1 MAEPTD
7 TATDTTPA
15 ASTDTA
21 ASTTGEA
28 NTVLGGA
35 TAPAG
40 DSKENKPADAANTT
54 TDNPGDQGADG
65 GDGKDGGKPQ
75 DKPDDKP
82 AGAPEKY
89 ELQLPEGF
97 SLDPQV
103 MTEFEPVLRELN
115 LDNAQASKLAGLYGQ
130 LRQSEAAAYGETV
143 QEWGKQAAADPEIG
157 GKAFTENVELARSA
171 LATHGSPELK
181 GLLDSTGL
189 GNHPEVIRFFARV
202 GKTIPKED
210 GVVKPE
216 RSGGSRASAAD
227 VLYGNTPSKT

>member
-1 MAEPTD
+1 MADSTD

-21 ASTTGEA
+21 ASTTGSDP

-40 DSKENKPADAANTT
+40 DTPGDGAATT
-54 TDNPGDQGADG
+54 TDKPGDQGADG
-65 GDGKDGGKPQ
+65 GDGKEATKAA

-202 GKTIPKED
+202 GKTIQKED
-210 GVVKPE
+210 GVVKAD
-216 RSGGSRASAAD
+216 RSGGSRASAAS
-227 VLYGNTPSKT
+227 VLFDKTPSKT

>member
-1 MAEPTD
+1 MAESTD

-15 ASTDTA
+15 ASTDTT
-21 ASTTGEA
+21 ASTTATDA

-40 DSKENKPADAANTT
+40 ETPGDGAATT
-54 TDNPGDQGADG
+54 TDKPGDQGADG
-65 GDGKDGGKPQ
+65 GDGKEGDKSP

-89 ELQLPEGF
+89 ELEMPEGF
-97 SLDPQV
+97 TLDEQV
-103 MTEFEPVLRELN
+103 LAEFDPVLRELN
-115 LDNAQASKLAGLYGQ
+115 LDNAQASKLAGLYGK
-130 LRQSEAAAYGETV
+130 LKQSEAAAYGETV

-157 GKAFTENVELARSA
+157 GKAFTANVELARTA

-210 GVVKPE
+210 GVVKAD
-216 RSGGSRASAAD
+216 RSGGSRASAAS
-227 VLYGNTPSKT
+227 VLYDKTPSKT

>member
-15 ASTDTA
+15 ASTDTG
-21 ASTTGEA
+21 STADTA
-28 NTVLGGA
+28 PNTVLGGDK
-35 TAPAG
+35 APA
-40 DSKENKPADAANTT
+40 DKPATDT
-54 TDNPGDQGADG
+54 TDKPGDQGADG
-65 GDGKDGGKPQ
+65 GDGKEAKPDGKANT
-75 DKPDDKP
+75 PDDKP

-89 ELQLPEGF
+89 ELELPDGF

-157 GKAFTENVELARSA
+157 GKAFPENVELARSA

-210 GVVKPE
+210 GVVKAD
-216 RSGGSRASAAD
+216 RSGGSRASAAS
-227 VLYGNTPSKT
+227 VLFDKTPSKT